1 MRNADPV
8 VRASIAAILLRKLP
22 PAARNATLCR
32 GAPYAGF
39 RQYVS
44 LPPPNGTPYGCRFW
58 RREEV
63 IEKRRPG
70 SSREHCGN
78 PFAQVV
84 PRCPQCD
91 LRRIALSP
99 SVIYFL
105 QMQKAL
111 QLLLQRFLRVSPCQ
125 TVFKIFMTHDL
136 YIHKKATA
144 LQAAAFFLQI
154 FYNLQC
160 SGFPHLSQNFPF
172 FTFSLQFGQV
182 TKSSPPQ

>member
-8 VRASIAAILLRKLP
+8 VRASIAAFLLRRLP
-22 PAARNATLCR
+22 PRRPQCDALPR
-32 GAPYAGF
+32 GPVRG
-39 RQYVS
+39 VS
-44 LPPPNGTPYGCRFW
+44 AICISPTTKRHPYGCRFW

-172 FTFSLQFGQV
+172 FTFSLQLGQV